1 MNATEITARQYTLK
15 ISGAAAIVGIHESP
29 LRDAPQVHPYQLQM
43 DCVLAALEDAGLAL
57 SDVDGLCSA
66 SGDWAEGGAVESVIE
81 FAEYVGIQPTWFDA
95 TDIGGCSYIAHLGK
109 AATAIAAG
117 LAEVVVISYAAC
129 PRWWPLKTPSFDPFV
144 YPAGPGQYE
153 LPYDPTLIS
162 AYGMFAHR
170 HMHLYGTTPEQLA
183 QVAVT
188 FREHA
193 LANPQARMRK
203 PITVQDV
210 LASPLVA
217 SPLHRLDCCVVTD
230 GGGAIVLTS
239 RQRARALRKKPVHVA
254 GFGAAIHRTQLS
266 QMDRDIRTPA
276 ALSGPR
282 AFKMAGLTP
291 ADVDVA
297 QIYDAFT
304 ITPLLALEDLGF
316 CERGESGAFV
326 QEGHLGIDGWL
337 PTNTDGGGLASNHP
351 GKRGIFTL
359 IEATRQLRGE
369 GPGVQVPNAEVAM
382 AHGLGGTFCSAATA
396 ILTV

>member
-1 MNATEITARQYTLK
+1 MKL
-15 ISGAAAIVGIHESP
+15 SGASAIAGIHESP
-29 LRDAPQVHPYQLQM
+29 LRDAPRKHPFALQM
-43 DCVLAALEDAGLAL
+43 DCVLAALDDAGLDL
-57 SDVDGLCSA
+57 KDVDGLCCA
-66 SGDWAEGGAVESVIE
+66 SGDWAEGGAVESIIE
-81 FAEYVGIQPTWFDA
+81 FAEYAGIQPTWFDG
-95 TDIGGCSYIAHLGK
+95 TDVGGCSYIVHLGR

-129 PRWWPLKTPSFDPFV
+129 PRWWPLQTPSFDPFV
-144 YPAGPGQYE
+144 LPAGPGQYE
-153 LPYDPTLIS
+153 LPYNPTLIS
-162 AYGMFAHR
+162 AYAMFARR
-170 HMHLYGTTPEQLA
+170 HMHLYGTTEEQLA

-188 FREHA
+188 FRQHGM
-193 LANPQARMRK
+193 ANPHAKMRK
-203 PITVQDV
+203 PLTVEDV

-230 GGGAIVLTS
+230 GGGAVVLTS
-239 RQRARALRKKPVHVA
+239 RERARDLKKKPVHVA

-276 ALSGPR
+276 VLSGPR
-282 AFKMAGLTP
+282 AFAMAGVMP
-291 ADVDVA
+291 GDVDVA

-316 CERGESGAFV
+316 CDRGESGPFV
-326 QEGHLGIDGWL
+326 AAGNLGIGGRL

-369 GPGVQVPNAEVAM
+369 GPGVQVEGAEVALV
-382 AHGLGGTFCSAATA
+382 HGIGGTFCSAATA

>member
-1 MNATEITARQYTLK
+1 MKL
-15 ISGAAAIVGIHESP
+15 SGAAAIVGIHESP
-29 LRDAPQVHPYQLQM
+29 LRDAREVHPFELQM
-43 DCVLAALEDAGLAL
+43 QCVLAALDDAGLVL

-81 FAEYVGIQPTWFDA
+81 FAEYAGLQPTWFDG
-95 TDIGGCSYIAHLGK
+95 TDVGGCSYVAHLGK

-144 YPAGPGQYE
+144 LPAGPGQYE

-170 HMHLYGTTPEQLA
+170 HMHLYGTTPEQMA
-183 QVAVT
+183 QVAVI
-188 FREHA
+188 FRRHA
-193 LANPQARMRK
+193 LANPHARMRK
-203 PITVQDV
+203 PITVEDV

-230 GGGAIVLTS
+230 GGGAVVVTS
-239 RQRARALRKKPVHVA
+239 RERARDLKKKPVHVA

-266 QMDRDIRTPA
+266 QMDREIRTPA
-276 ALSGPR
+276 ALSGSR
-282 AFKMAGLTP
+282 AFAMAQLTP
-291 ADVDVA
+291 RDIDVA

-304 ITPLLALEDLGF
+304 ITPMLALEDLGF
-316 CERGESGAFV
+316 CGRGESGAFV
-326 QEGHLGIDGWL
+326 SDGHLDIDGSL

-369 GPGVQVPNAEVAM
+369 GPGVQVQGAEVAL

-396 ILTV
+396 VLTL